1 MLLRM
6 IWLTS
11 LALAAVSVAGMV
23 LLIVR
28 RMILSRGAR
37 KRASWRDA
45 LMLRIVDYLDGTG
58 DYDSLAKLARQ
69 HPDIAGELIGEMRQ
83 LVRGAHREKL
93 SELVVSLGLIAF
105 NLKRLKQRDARQRRL
120 AAAWLAVAP
129 GEEVVA
135 ALHDAL
141 DDRDYHVR
149 LEAVR
154 SLTELRA
161 VRNVIELVEKL
172 GGEVEHNSR
181 VLYHIF
187 RQLVPLLGDQVVALL
202 RSNHSI
208 PVKVLALDAL
218 GKTGD
223 GALVAPISA
232 LADDPSPELRAK
244 ALRSLGELGYPDA
257 APFVLRAL
265 EDESWRVRTQAANCA
280 GRIGC
285 LAAIPRLA
293 ELLGDEQWWVSYRA
307 AEALYALGEEGR
319 RTLAAAAATPGR
331 AGRVSELVIAEKM
344 QAAA

>member
-11 LALAAVSVAGMV
+11 VALAGLSVFGML

-28 RMILSRGAR
+28 RMIVARGER
-37 KRASWRDA
+37 RRGQWREA
-45 LMLRIVDYLDGTG
+45 LMVHIVDHLDGTG
-58 DYDSLAKLARQ
+58 DDDSLVRLARQ
-69 HPDIAGELIGEMRQ
+69 HPDIAAELIGEMRQ

-93 SELVVSLGLIAF
+93 AELVVSLGIVAF
-105 NLKRLKQRDARQRRL
+105 NLKRLKHRDARQRRL

-129 GEEVVA
+129 GEGVTA
-135 ALHDAL
+135 ALEAAL
-141 DDRDYHVR
+141 DDPDYHVR

-161 VRNVIELVEKL
+161 VRSVLEVVEKL
-172 GGEVEHNSR
+172 GGEAEHNSR

-187 RQLVPLLGDQVVALL
+187 RQLVPRLNDQLVALL
-202 RSNHSI
+202 RSGQSVPI
-208 PVKVLALDAL
+208 KVLALDAL

-265 EDESWRVRTQAANCA
+265 DDESWRVRTQAANCA

-285 LAAIPRLA
+285 LAAIPRLT

-307 AEALYALGEEGR
+307 AEALYALGEDGR
-319 RTLAAAAATPGR
+319 RALAGAAASPGR
-331 AGRVSELVIAEKM
+331 AGRVSELVIAEKT
-344 QAAA
+344 QVAA